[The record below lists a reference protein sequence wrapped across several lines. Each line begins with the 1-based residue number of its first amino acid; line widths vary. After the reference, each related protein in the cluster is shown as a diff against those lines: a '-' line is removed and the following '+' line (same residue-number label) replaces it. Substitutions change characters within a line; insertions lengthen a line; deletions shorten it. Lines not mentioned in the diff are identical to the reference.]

1 MPLDPGVTAQF
12 VHVTQPM
19 DCGMVFQN
27 AASLQSRFGFRL
39 LGGNASASERLF
51 CSYFYFCHS
60 SPIFFFNFF
69 NWSCSVTVTIVSH
82 FWYNVPLP

>member
-19 DCGMVFQN
+19 DCGMVFQS

-51 CSYFYFCHS
+51 CSYFYF
-60 SPIFFFNFF
+60 
-69 NWSCSVTVTIVSH
+69 
-82 FWYNVPLP
+82 